1 RGLAC
6 AMWRRFTRNSR
17 NVGRGCGMCL
27 RIIRG
32 LEMQVED
39 PDGNVL
45 RIGSEP
51 KPGEPYGQFLDAK
64 SVLWDTRSSQPCQ

>member
-1 RGLAC
+1 VNILLPPTNFPWA
-6 AMWRRFTRNSR
+6 
-17 NVGRGCGMCL
+17 
-27 RIIRG
+27 

-51 KPGEPYGQFLDAK
+51 KTDRPFA
-64 SVLWDTRSSQPCQ
+64 R